1 MKWQGWILGIVGALV
16 VSGIGGIVTA
26 TFASGKA
33 DAATEVR
40 VHYVEQKLEMH
51 DARIERMER
60 EFSKTR
66 QLLERMDQRSADD
79 HERLERVERKQDEAL
94 KRRQR

>member
-1 MKWQGWILGIVGALV
+1 MKWQAWVLGIVGSLA
-16 VSGIGGIVTA
+16 VSAIGGIVTA

-33 DAATEVR
+33 DAAAEVR
-40 VHYVEQKLEMH
+40 VHYVEQRLDTQ
-51 DARIERMER
+51 DARFERMER
-60 EFSKTR
+60 EFSRNR

-79 HERLERVERKQDEAL
+79 HERLERVEQKQDEAL

>member
-1 MKWQGWILGIVGALV
+1 MQKWILGIVGALIV
-16 VSGIGGIVTA
+16 AGVTGIIAA

-40 VHYVEQKLEMH
+40 VHYVEARLDTQDE
-51 DARIERMER
+51 RIERIER
-60 EFSKTR
+60 EFARVR

-79 HERLERVERKQDEAL
+79 HERLERVEQKQDEAL